1 MSAVLAVFRIEVS
14 QLFFYYFDALSAA
27 SPLPLIYE
35 GFRPGTG
42 IYYVAQVLPNP
53 LALSTFPDGRTISSY
68 FEVT

>member
-14 QLFFYYFDALSAA
+14 QLFYYFDALSAA

-35 GFRPGTG
+35 GFRPRTG